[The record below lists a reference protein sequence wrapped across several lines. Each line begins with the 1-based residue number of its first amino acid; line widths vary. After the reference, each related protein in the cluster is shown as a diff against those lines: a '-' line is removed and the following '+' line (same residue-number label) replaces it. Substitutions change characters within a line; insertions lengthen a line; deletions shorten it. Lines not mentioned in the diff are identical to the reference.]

1 MTIKR
6 RADVTGPRQ
15 WIPDPTPGYV
25 QFPDAPRKEEM
36 TSPKYLLDP
45 GKARAL
51 RHWLGD
57 FETTLITFD
66 LFLSPAPF
74 AELREIEGRAD
85 VFYPDMMIAL
95 DVDPQVVANRNGY
108 AISDHGKPP
117 DLIMEVASG
126 STFRND
132 ATRKREGYAAL
143 GVREYWRFNSGVGP
157 RDFPR
162 LSGDR
167 LADGRYEPVA
177 HRGMGAGPLPGLQR
191 GIAAVRVLGKGR
203 RRRPAGMVRPGRGR
217 LPARLRR
224 SDGSPRRRALRP
236 PVRRGPRRP
245 SRGPHPPTGSREPT
259 PAQPV
264 APARLKGSR
273 LKVTDS
279 RALTLWAVNG

>member
-1 MTIKR
+1 MTLKR
-6 RADVTGPRQ
+6 GAATKPIN
-15 WIPDPTPGYV
+15 WAPNPPPGYV

-36 TSPKYLLDP
+36 TSPKYLLYP

-51 RHWLGD
+51 SHWLGN

-74 AELREIEGRAD
+74 AELREMEGRSD
-85 VFYPDMMIAL
+85 VFYPDMMIAF

-143 GVREYWRFNSGVGP
+143 GIREYWRFNSGVGP

-167 LADGRYEPVA
+167 LADGRYEPVPIEEPA
-177 HRGMGAGPLPGLQR
+177 PGRYRGYSETLRLYVCWEEAGEDVRLEWYDPMEGVYLPGYDAVMQAR
-191 GIAAVRVLGKGR
+191 DAERAARDAER
-203 RRRPAGMVRPGRGR
+203 A
-217 LPARLRR
+217 ARLAAEARADQAEALIRQMEAENRR
-224 SDGSPRRRALRP
+224 LR
-236 PVRRGPRRP
+236 G
-245 SRGPHPPTGSREPT
+245 E
-259 PAQPV
+259 
-264 APARLKGSR
+264 
-273 LKVTDS
+273 
-279 RALTLWAVNG
+279 

>member
-1 MTIKR
+1 MTLKR
-6 RADVTGPRQ
+6 HSGAARPIHWR
-15 WIPDPTPGYV
+15 PDPPPDFV

-45 GKARAL
+45 GKSRAL
-51 RHWLGD
+51 RHWLGN
-57 FETTLITFD
+57 FESTLITFD

-74 AELREIEGRAD
+74 AELREMEGRAD
-85 VFYPDMMIAL
+85 VFYPDMMIAFG
-95 DVDPQVVANRNGY
+95 VDPQVVANRNGY

-167 LADGRYEPVA
+167 LVDGRYEPLPIEEWA
-177 HRGMGAGPLPGLQR
+177 PGHYRGFSETLRLYVCWEEAPASEQARDARLEWYDPVEGVYLPGYD
-191 GIAAVRVLGKGR
+191 AVMEARDAER
-203 RRRPAGMVRPGRGR
+203 D
-217 LPARLRR
+217 ARLAAEARIR
-224 SDGSPRRRALRP
+224 QLEAENHRLRN
-236 PVRRGPRRP
+236 
-245 SRGPHPPTGSREPT
+245 
-259 PAQPV
+259 Q
-264 APARLKGSR
+264 
-273 LKVTDS
+273 
-279 RALTLWAVNG
+279 

>member
-1 MTIKR
+1 MTLKR
-6 RADVTGPRQ
+6 HLGANGPIH
-15 WIPDPTPGYV
+15 WMPKPPPDYV

-45 GKARAL
+45 GKSRAL
-51 RHWLGD
+51 RHWLGN

-74 AELREIEGRAD
+74 ADMREIEGRHD
-85 VFYPDMMIAL
+85 VFYPDMMIAF

-126 STFRND
+126 STFLND
-132 ATRKREGYAAL
+132 ATRKRQGYAAL

-167 LADGRYEPVA
+167 LVGSEYEPVLIEEWA
-177 HRGMGAGPLPGLQR
+177 LGHYRGYSEALRLHVCWEETDKDVRLEWYDPIEGVYLPGYDEVMEAR
-191 GIAAVRVLGKGR
+191 DAADAARMAAEARANQAEGR
-203 RRRPAGMVRPGRGR
+203 IRHLEAEN
-217 LPARLRR
+217 LRLR
-224 SDGSPRRRALRP
+224 G
-236 PVRRGPRRP
+236 
-245 SRGPHPPTGSREPT
+245 E
-259 PAQPV
+259 
-264 APARLKGSR
+264 
-273 LKVTDS
+273 
-279 RALTLWAVNG
+279 

>member
-1 MTIKR
+1 MTLER
-6 RADVTGPRQ
+6 HGAAGGPTHLATN
-15 WIPDPTPGYV
+15 PPPGYV

-45 GKARAL
+45 GKSRAL
-51 RHWLGD
+51 RHWLGN

-74 AELREIEGRAD
+74 AELREMEGRND
-85 VFYPDMMIAL
+85 VFYPDMMVAFG
-95 DVDPQVVANRNGY
+95 VDPQVVANRNGY

-143 GVREYWRFNSGVGP
+143 GIREYWRFNSGVGP

-167 LADGRYEPVA
+167 LVGGRYESVPIEEWVPGRY
-177 HRGMGAGPLPGLQR
+177 RGYSDALGLYVCWEQAGGEDPSLEWYDPAEGVYLPGYD
-191 GIAAVRVLGKGR
+191 AVMEARDAER
-203 RRRPAGMVRPGRGR
+203 S
-217 LPARLRR
+217 ARLAAEAHVDQAEARIRQLEAENRR
-224 SDGSPRRRALRP
+224 LR
-236 PVRRGPRRP
+236 G
-245 SRGPHPPTGSREPT
+245 G
-259 PAQPV
+259 
-264 APARLKGSR
+264 
-273 LKVTDS
+273 
-279 RALTLWAVNG
+279 

>member
-1 MTIKR
+1 MTLQRHAAAARPINWS
-6 RADVTGPRQ
+6 PN
-15 WIPDPTPGYV
+15 PPPGYV

-51 RHWLGD
+51 RYWLGN

-74 AELREIEGRAD
+74 ADLREMEGRRD
-85 VFYPDMMIAL
+85 VFYPDMMIAF

-108 AISDHGKPP
+108 AISDHDKPP

-143 GVREYWRFNSGVGP
+143 GVGEYWRFNSGVGP

-167 LADGRYEPVA
+167 LVNGQYEPLPIEEWGPG
-177 HRGMGAGPLPGLQR
+177 HYRGYSELLRLYVCWEEAGEDSRLEWYDPVEGVYLPGYDAVMEAR
-191 GIAAVRVLGKGR
+191 DAAEARAEQAEARIRQLEAENR
-203 RRRPAGMVRPGRGR
+203 
-217 LPARLRR
+217 RLRN
-224 SDGSPRRRALRP
+224 
-236 PVRRGPRRP
+236 
-245 SRGPHPPTGSREPT
+245 
-259 PAQPV
+259 Q
-264 APARLKGSR
+264 
-273 LKVTDS
+273 
-279 RALTLWAVNG
+279 

>member
-1 MTIKR
+1 MTLKR
-6 RADVTGPRQ
+6 RAAATNPIS
-15 WIPDPTPGYV
+15 WKPNPPPGYV

-36 TSPKYLLDP
+36 TSPKYLLYP

-51 RHWLGD
+51 GHWLGN

-74 AELREIEGRAD
+74 AELREMEGRRD
-85 VFYPDMMIAL
+85 VFYPDMMIAF

-167 LADGRYEPVA
+167 LVGGRYEPLPIEEWA
-177 HRGMGAGPLPGLQR
+177 PGHYRGYSEALRLYVCWEEAPVSEQTRDARLEWYDPIEGVYLPGYDAVMEAR
-191 GIAAVRVLGKGR
+191 DAAD
-203 RRRPAGMVRPGRGR
+203 A
-217 LPARLRR
+217 ARLAAEA
-224 SDGSPRRRALRP
+224 RAHQAEARIRQLEAENHRLRN
-236 PVRRGPRRP
+236 
-245 SRGPHPPTGSREPT
+245 
-259 PAQPV
+259 Q
-264 APARLKGSR
+264 
-273 LKVTDS
+273 
-279 RALTLWAVNG
+279 

>member
-1 MTIKR
+1 MTLER
-6 RADVTGPRQ
+6 RVGATGPLH
-15 WIPDPTPGYV
+15 WIPDPPPDFV

-45 GKARAL
+45 GKSRAL
-51 RHWLGD
+51 RHWLGN

-74 AELREIEGRAD
+74 ADLREMEGRRD
-85 VFYPDMMIAL
+85 VFYPDMMIAF

-108 AISDHGKPP
+108 SISDHGKPP

-126 STFRND
+126 STFLND

-167 LADGRYEPVA
+167 LVDGRYEPLPIEEWEPGRY
-177 HRGMGAGPLPGLQR
+177 RGYSETLRLYVCWEEAGEDARLEWYDPVEGVYLPGYDAVMEAR
-191 GIAAVRVLGKGR
+191 DAADAAR
-203 RRRPAGMVRPGRGR
+203 RSAEARIRELEAEN
-217 LPARLRR
+217 LRLR
-224 SDGSPRRRALRP
+224 G
-236 PVRRGPRRP
+236 G
-245 SRGPHPPTGSREPT
+245 
-259 PAQPV
+259 
-264 APARLKGSR
+264 
-273 LKVTDS
+273 
-279 RALTLWAVNG
+279 